1 MALLFG
7 PAGIPLSTK
16 KPTPENG
23 VRECA
28 KLGLEAMELEFVYGV
43 RMSEEAASLVKSA
56 VKETRIRLTAHG
68 PYYINLAS
76 EEDEKIIASKERVLE
91 TARRGFQCGAESITF
106 HSAFIQNR
114 PREEVL
120 EIVARELSEILK
132 VLKKERIK
140 IDVRPELTG
149 KPSQLGSLEELIWL
163 GKNVKGVL
171 PCIDFA
177 HFYAREAGRYNSY
190 KHFCAVL
197 DALAKVFGK
206 EILKKM
212 HIHISGIDFTPK
224 GERKHYELEKSDFN
238 WRDCLKALVDYQVE
252 GFCICESPSLEKD
265 ALLLKETYKKLGG
278 KKK

>member
-16 KPTPENG
+16 KTTPENG

-28 KLGLEAMELEFVYGV
+28 ELGLECMELEFVYGV
-43 RMSEEAASLVKSA
+43 GMSQEGARLVKEA
-56 VKETRIRLTAHG
+56 VKETGIRLTAHG

-76 EEDEKIIASKERVLE
+76 QEPDKLSASRERVLD

-114 PREEVL
+114 AREEVL
-120 EIVARELSEILK
+120 KIVAKELSEIIKILA
-132 VLKKERIK
+132 KEKIK

-163 GKNVKGVL
+163 GKNVKGIL
-171 PCIDFA
+171 PCIDFS
-177 HFYAREAGRYNSY
+177 HLYAREAGRYNSY
-190 KHFCAVL
+190 KDFCAAL
-197 DALAKVFGK
+197 DSLIKAFGK
-206 EILKKM
+206 AILKKM

-224 GERKHYELEKSDFN
+224 GERKHFELNKSDFN
-238 WRDCLKALVDYQVE
+238 WKDCLKALVDYQVE
-252 GFCICESPSLEKD
+252 GFCICESPTLEKD
-265 ALLLKETYKKLGG
+265 ALLLKETYQKLVG